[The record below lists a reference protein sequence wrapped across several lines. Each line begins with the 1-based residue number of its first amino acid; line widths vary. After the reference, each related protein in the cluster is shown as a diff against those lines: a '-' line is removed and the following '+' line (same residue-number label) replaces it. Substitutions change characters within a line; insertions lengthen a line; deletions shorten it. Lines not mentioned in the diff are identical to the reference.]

1 MRGHFVRVRTWSVRV
16 AAISVRWINA
26 VLAFA
31 GAFRL
36 GPLCA
41 AEGGL
46 MELLF
51 AFGAIL
57 HCGQRKSVL
66 VGMMIPLLG

>member
-1 MRGHFVRVRTWSVRV
+1 MTWSVGV
-16 AAISVRWINA
+16 AAISVCWINA

-51 AFGAIL
+51 AYGAIL
-57 HCGQRKSVL
+57 HCGQRK
-66 VGMMIPLLG
+66 